1 MPNITVTVSDT
12 QNKCLEYAAVS
23 VQDWC
28 ENAIHSRALA
38 AQDEIIT
45 TLVQHCNAN
54 DIAIATGIDAQIAQA
69 YSLGVVK
76 TAAQRNAEVEESTP

>member
-1 MPNITVTVSDT
+1 MANITVAVSDT
-12 QNKCLEYAAVS
+12 QNKCLEYAALS

-38 AQDEIIT
+38 AQDEIISI
-45 TLVQHCNAN
+45 LVQHCNAN
-54 DIAIATGIDAQIAQA
+54 DVAIAKGIDAQIAQA

-76 TAAQRNAEVEESTP
+76 TALELSLIHI

>member
-1 MPNITVTVSDT
+1 MANITVAVSDT
-12 QNKCLEYAAVS
+12 QNKCLEYAALS

-38 AQDEIIT
+38 AQDEIISI
-45 TLVQHCNAN
+45 LVQHCNAN
-54 DIAIATGIDAQIAQA
+54 DVAIAKGIDAQIAQA

-76 TAAQRNAEVEESTP
+76 TALERNAEIEKNSP